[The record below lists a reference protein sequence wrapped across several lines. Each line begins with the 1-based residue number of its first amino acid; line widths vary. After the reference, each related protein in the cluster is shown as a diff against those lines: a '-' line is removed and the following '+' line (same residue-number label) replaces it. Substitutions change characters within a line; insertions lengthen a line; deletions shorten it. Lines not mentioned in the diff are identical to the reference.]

1 MIGLDCDFIVYIIL
15 GYIPIPFMPWRTPPL
30 LPTQN
35 GDDEDE
41 DEDKDDSEKK
51 KNVYVQTDPTL

>member
-1 MIGLDCDFIVYIIL
+1 
-15 GYIPIPFMPWRTPPL
+15 MPWRTPPL

-51 KNVYVQTDPTL
+51 KSEYVQTDPTL